1 MVDRVLEI
9 AVGVVAAAAAVDER
23 CVVELNLVFALP

>member
-9 AVGVVAAAAAVDER
+9 AVGVVAAAVDER